1 MFEIAGRVIGNNF
14 PVYIIAE
21 MSANHGHSFETAVN
35 VLQAAKEA
43 GADAIKLQTYTP
55 DTISMKGDNEYFQI
69 RSGSRWDGRT
79 LYDLYSEAYMPWE
92 WQPKLKQIADLL
104 STGII
109 ETYTPKRKML
119 VKDLLKEL
127 NLEGKYFGILVDG
140 KKANE
145 DTVLDENS
153 DIVILPHIAGGF

>member
-1 MFEIAGRVIGNNF
+1 
-14 PVYIIAE
+14 
-21 MSANHGHSFETAVN
+21 
-35 VLQAAKEA
+35 
-43 GADAIKLQTYTP
+43 
-55 DTISMKGDNEYFQI
+55 
-69 RSGSRWDGRT
+69 
-79 LYDLYSEAYMPWE
+79 
-92 WQPKLKQIADLL
+92 LKQIADLL